1 MDCQGPRQLWLAG
14 PGTGVWAELAA
25 SLLWP
30 CTEGLYKDQLELDTE
45 LVREDD
51 EAASTHEGGLLRLA
65 GPEDW
70 DIKTCP
76 FRKKKKIRKV
86 SLDLESHRGTVFMRA
101 ESNRS
106 FPGTGWCSQRQ

>member
-1 MDCQGPRQLWLAG
+1 MYGVGQTSYTNCQGPRQLWLTG

-25 SLLWP
+25 RLLWP

-51 EAASTHEGGLLRLA
+51 EAASTEGPDEGGLLGLA

-76 FRKKKKIRKV
+76 FRKKKRNILQGFLGFGK
-86 SLDLESHRGTVFMRA
+86 SLRNCFHEG
-101 ESNRS
+101 
-106 FPGTGWCSQRQ
+106 